1 MAGRQRVGARNARNP
16 PESAQ
21 LLGSASV
28 AVTGGG
34 RGIGRAIAKALA
46 GAGARVAIGDL
57 DQAAAEAVAQEIGAD
72 AFGFRLDVAD
82 RESFVA
88 FLETAEARNGPLR
101 VMVNNAGV
109 DWISPFHEEPD
120 EVTRREIE
128 INLYGTTL
136 GSKLA
141 LLRMLPRRSGH
152 LVNIASGAGRVPLP
166 GSATYA
172 ATKHG
177 VVGLTESL
185 RLEYRGSGVSFT
197 VVQPA
202 QVQTE
207 MIDGQAQP
215 RALPVITAEDVAD
228 AVLDA
233 LLRGRFEVWV
243 PRSQAATAKLA
254 TILPRSAREAVMR
267 ILGVTRVAGAYDPA
281 ARERY
286 HERAFGR
293 R

>member
-1 MAGRQRVGARNARNP
+1 MAVRRRFGARNARNP
-16 PESAQ
+16 QESAQ
-21 LLGSASV
+21 FLASASV

-34 RGIGRAIAKALA
+34 RGIGRAIGKALA

-57 DQAAAEAVAQEIGAD
+57 DQAAAEAVAAEIGED
-72 AFGFRLDVAD
+72 AFGFPLDVAD
-82 RESFVA
+82 RESFAA
-88 FLETAEARNGPLR
+88 FLDAAETRHGPLR

-120 EVTRREIE
+120 DVTRREIE
-128 INLYGTTL
+128 INLYGATL

-152 LVNIASGAGRVPLP
+152 LVNLASGAGRVPLP

-185 RLEYRGSGVSFT
+185 RLEYRGSGVGFT

-202 QVQTE
+202 QVQTD
-207 MIDGQAQP
+207 MIDGQARP
-215 RALPVITAEDVAD
+215 RALPVITAEDVAG

-243 PRSQAATAKLA
+243 PRSQGATAKLA
-254 TILPRSAREAVMR
+254 TILPRSAREALMR